1 MHCVTNGHTTWLL
14 TWALRYCLPLV
25 LMSRQETD
33 YLHADE
39 NSTLG
44 EA

>member
-1 MHCVTNGHTTWLL
+1 MRCDKWTHHMAFDLGSEILM
-14 TWALRYCLPLV
+14 PLV